1 MASHVQPQ
9 LRAVGGVRHRQET
22 DVKITLPARPEN
34 VAVIRHVLGAFA
46 EALRLPDGLVEDL
59 RLAVTEACTNVVR
72 HAYSPDAPGPV
83 EVSIRPED
91 DVVSVV
97 VADRG
102 RGIGTSSDTS
112 GPGLGLPLIAA
123 IADAVDLQPV
133 PGGGSR
139 VAMTFVRPRPE
150 DAA

>member
-1 MASHVQPQ
+1 MASIMQPQ
-9 LRAVGGVRHRQET
+9 LRVIGSVGHRQET
-22 DVKITLPARPEN
+22 DVKLTLPARPEN

-72 HAYSPDAPGPV
+72 HAYAPESPGPV
-83 EVSIRPED
+83 EVSIQPED
-91 DVVSVV
+91 DVLSVV

-123 IADAVDLQPV
+123 IADEVDVQPV

-139 VAMTFVRPRPE
+139 VAMTFVRSRPGE
-150 DAA
+150 VA